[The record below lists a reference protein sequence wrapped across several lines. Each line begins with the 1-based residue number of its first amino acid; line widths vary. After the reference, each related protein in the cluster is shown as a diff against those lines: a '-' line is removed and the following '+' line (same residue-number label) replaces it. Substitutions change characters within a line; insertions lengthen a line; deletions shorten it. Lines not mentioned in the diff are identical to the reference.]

1 MGDCASRPNYIETEN
16 HVRYTSTVNDAFF
29 HEPVLLPPT
38 ERAEL
43 LFNLGKGLAE
53 SQEKA
58 DVYLNSINVQLRN
71 VTQRLNE
78 GAEDGKSKLIVEIR
92 KGMDIFPVGTRPFKG
107 VFVKLATFPTVK
119 DFTTPVVEAYIP
131 KWYSL
136 AYFTF
141 SKEEIVDHLTL
152 SASCLSSSG
161 VETPLAG
168 TQIDLREATEQS
180 YTKWVLLTLADPLQ
194 ALRIKPQ
201 LEVRIWYLRKQNPFW
216 SQLKDTL
223 EKEQRELQEVLMRS
237 RTGLLDSS

>member
-29 HEPVLLPPT
+29 HEPVLLSPA

-43 LFNLGKGLAE
+43 LLNLGKGQAE
-53 SQEKA
+53 SQGKA
-58 DVYLNSINVQLRN
+58 DAYLNSINVQLQN

-78 GAEDGKSKLIVEIR
+78 DSGDGKIKLIVEIR
-92 KGMDIFPVGTRPFKG
+92 KGMDIFPVGARPFKG

-141 SKEEIVDHLTL
+141 SKEETVDSLTL
-152 SASCLSSSG
+152 TASCLSQSG
-161 VETPLAG
+161 LETTLAD
-168 TQIDLREATEQS
+168 TQIDLREATDQS
-180 YTKWVLLTLADPLQ
+180 YTKWVLLTLSDPLQ

-201 LEVRIWYLRKQNPFW
+201 LEVRVWYLRNQYPFW
-216 SQLKDTL
+216 YHLKDTL
-223 EKEQRELQEVLMRS
+223 EKEQREVKEELVRS